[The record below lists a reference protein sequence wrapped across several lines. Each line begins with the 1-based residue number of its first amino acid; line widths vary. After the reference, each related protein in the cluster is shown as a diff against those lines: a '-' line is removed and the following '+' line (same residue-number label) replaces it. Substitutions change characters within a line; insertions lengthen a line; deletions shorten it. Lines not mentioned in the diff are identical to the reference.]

1 MSLKSESVLMR
12 QTHCSLK
19 ASVWM
24 HQITKLIWFKYNI
37 KRAHVIC
44 YLGTCEVTLSET
56 RFVSARLH
64 WLCGE
69 QVLKDN
75 LKDVKEVCVYFC
87 MFHQITLLYLVSTKN
102 TLSSL
107 LLSSLLLSFPLFSSQ
122 TPLLLPE
129 IPPNI
134 NPCDSSVP
142 KEMTWI

>member
-1 MSLKSESVLMR
+1 MSLKSEPVLMR
-12 QTHCSLK
+12 QTHFSLK

-24 HQITKLIWFKYNI
+24 HKITRLICFKYHI
-37 KRAHVIC
+37 KWACVIC
-44 YLGTCEVTLSET
+44 YLCTCEVTLSET
-56 RFVSARLH
+56 RFVSVRLH

-75 LKDVKEVCVYFC
+75 HKDVKEVCVYFC
-87 MFHQITLLYLVSTKN
+87 MFHQITPLYLVSTKN

-107 LLSSLLLSFPLFSSQ
+107 LLSSLLLSFPLFSQ

-134 NPCDSSVP
+134 NPCDSPVP